1 MGRRSGSGRS
11 RRSGLRSSRNSR
23 DVNVYFMEKGG
34 IARYPVVPDIGP
46 KGVNSPKEVRLLA
59 AAQLA
64 DTIDGKTV
72 DRKTGRT
79 KPFKLGT
86 WFGRMKV
93 LWKLWIIT
101 GRDRTLKEQLR
112 KVHRTGDDI
121 IKTRSKEKRVKK
133 VWKILTEDLGLSEKQ
148 AKEIILKTNPKDKT
162 VARLV
167 KELD

>member
-1 MGRRSGSGRS
+1 MARKSRS
-11 RRSGLRSSRNSR
+11 RAGKARTK

-59 AAQLA
+59 AATLA
-64 DTIDGKTV
+64 DTIDEKTV
-72 DRKTGRT
+72 DRKTGRV
-79 KPFKLGT
+79 KPFALGT

-101 GRDRTLKEQLR
+101 GRNKKLKEQLR

-121 IKTRSKEKRVKK
+121 LKMKSKKKRLEKVY
-133 VWKILTEDLGLSEKQ
+133 KILTKDLGLSREQ
-148 AKEIILKTNPKDKT
+148 AKEIILKTNPEDKT
-162 VARLV
+162 VEKLLS
-167 KELD
+167 KLD